1 MIAGYTLVNLRRN
14 QLITLDLTPPG
25 PPRWFNGFCATQF
38 SSAQANQP
46 PGQARWRIG
55 ARSAFHLY
63 NGHALSTLDSPP
75 GLFGG
80 TPLAPAPMILRLIV
94 TIGRL
99 ILFTISASADDTS
112 GAVFTDTIAPLLTT
126 HCIACHGPEKQ
137 EGGLR
142 LDTLN
147 GISHGGKAG
156 PPVIPGKPD
165 ESLLI
170 TAIRRT
176 DESLEMPPEEKLP
189 EAAVKALVDWVQAG
203 AIHPDGDIVIRT
215 EAPPFDVEQAR
226 QFWAFQPV
234 VRPELPTVRHPE
246 LVSSPIDVF
255 VLAQLDEGGLMP
267 NPRATKLLL
276 IRRATFDL
284 TGLPPAPED
293 VAAFLADDSPDAFS
307 RIVDRLLGSP
317 QYGEHWGR
325 HWLDVVRYADS
336 NGLDENIAHGNAWR
350 FRNYVIAS
358 LNEDKPYDEFLREQ
372 IAGDLLSDDQTDEA
386 TRFERLT
393 ATGFLSLGPKVLA
406 EGDET
411 KMQMDIVD
419 EQIDTIGRSMLGL
432 TIGCA
437 RCHNHKFDPI
447 SQADYT
453 ALAGIFQSTKT
464 MESLK
469 RIAKWN
475 ENPIATAADKAGV
488 ESHQAKIDGKKT
500 EISHVLSTA
509 AASAGEATPVQIP
522 EDKLPEATRT
532 QLVALR
538 EELKQLEKSLPELPS
553 AMGVTDGDV
562 INARILMRGS
572 HLSPGRTVGRGVP
585 VVLTTTTGFTA
596 APGSSGRL
604 EMAQWLTSADNPLT
618 ARVMVN
624 RVWRWH
630 FGKGLVATTDNFGKL
645 GERPGNQQLLDWLAA
660 EFMHTGWSLKSL
672 HRTILLSNTWQLNS
686 DNNQAASEID
696 PDNSLHWRWSTRRL
710 EAESVRDAVLA
721 VSGILD
727 CSQGQSMLHVK
738 NREFLFDHTS
748 KDGTSYNSLRRSV
761 YLPVIRNNL
770 YDAMSLFDC
779 TDGTVPNGDRAASTV
794 ASQALFLMNS
804 DLVIQAAEK
813 LAADLLTQHPA
824 DDGARVASL
833 FLRAVGRHVT
843 AEEIARIV
851 KAGTAIKEQLAA
863 DGVIET
869 DSAKAVWTVL
879 CQSVLMSNEFLYV
892 H

>member
-1 MIAGYTLVNLRRN
+1 M
-14 QLITLDLTPPG
+14 
-25 PPRWFNGFCATQF
+25 
-38 SSAQANQP
+38 
-46 PGQARWRIG
+46 
-55 ARSAFHLY
+55 AFHLC
-63 NGHALSTLDSPP
+63 NGHSPPTLDSPP

-80 TPLAPAPMILRLIV
+80 SPLPPASLSLHSIA
-94 TIGRL
+94 TIGC
-99 ILFTISASADDTS
+99 LFLLTISVSADEVS
-112 GAVFTDTIAPLLTT
+112 SAVFRDSIAPVLKT
-126 HCIACHGPEKQ
+126 HCISCHGPEKQ

-147 GISHGGKAG
+147 GISQGGKAG
-156 PPVIPGKPD
+156 PPVVPGKPD

-176 DESLEMPPEEKLP
+176 DESLQMPPEEKLP
-189 EAAVKALVDWVQAG
+189 DAAIQTLVDWVQAG
-203 AIHPDGDIVIRT
+203 AIHPEGDIVIQS

-234 VRPELPTVRHPE
+234 ARPELPVVRHPKS
-246 LVSSPIDVF
+246 VSTPIDVF
-255 VLAQLDEGGLMP
+255 VQARLEERGLAP
-267 NPRATKLLL
+267 NPPATKATL

-284 TGLPPAPED
+284 TGLPPTPDEI
-293 VAAFLADDSPDAFS
+293 AAFLADDSSEAFAKV
-307 RIVDRLLGSP
+307 VDRLLATP

-358 LNEDKPYDEFLREQ
+358 FNADKPYDQFLREQ
-372 IAGDLLSDDQTDEA
+372 LAGDLLSDDQTGEA

-419 EQIDTIGRSMLGL
+419 EQIDTIGRAMLGL

-475 ENPIATAADKAGV
+475 ENLISTADDKAGIEV
-488 ESHQAKIDGKKT
+488 HQAKIDSKKA
-500 EISHVLSTA
+500 EIASVLSA
-509 AASAGEATPVQIP
+509 EATTAGNAEPAQIP
-522 EDKLPEATRT
+522 EDKLPEETRT
-532 QLVALR
+532 QLAELR
-538 EELKQLEKSLPELPS
+538 EELKQLELALPELPT
-553 AMGVTDGDV
+553 AMGVADGDV

-572 HLSPGRTVGRGVP
+572 HLSPGRTVGRSVP
-585 VVLTTTTGFTA
+585 VVLTPATGF
-596 APGSSGRL
+596 APSLHGSGRL
-604 EMAQWLTSADNPLT
+604 EMAQWLTSPGNPLT

-630 FGKGLVATTDNFGKL
+630 FGKGLVGTTDNFGKL
-645 GERPGNQQLLDWLAA
+645 GERPGNQPLLDWLAA
-660 EFMHTGWSLKSL
+660 EFMDHGWSLKSL
-672 HRTILLSNTWQLNS
+672 HRTILLSHTWQLNS
-686 DNNQAASEID
+686 ESNPAATETD
-696 PDNSLHWRWSTRRL
+696 PDNILQWRWSTRRL

-721 VSGILD
+721 VSGLLD
-727 CSQGQSMLHVK
+727 RTPGRSMLHVK

-748 KDGTSYNSLRRSV
+748 KDGTSYKSTRRSV

-804 DLVIQAAEK
+804 DLVIQAAEE
-813 LAADLLTQHPA
+813 LAVDLFRKSPA
-824 DDGARVASL
+824 DERARVVSL
-833 FLRAVGRHVT
+833 FLRAVGRLPT
-843 AEEIARIV
+843 ADEIERLLR
-851 KAGTAIKEQLAA
+851 AGAAINEQLVA
-863 DGVIET
+863 DGIDDAERP
-869 DSAKAVWTVL
+869 KAVWTIL

-892 H
+892 R

>member
-1 MIAGYTLVNLRRN
+1 MA
-14 QLITLDLTPPG
+14 P
-25 PPRWFNGFCATQF
+25 A
-38 SSAQANQP
+38 
-46 PGQARWRIG
+46 
-55 ARSAFHLY
+55 
-63 NGHALSTLDSPP
+63 STLLRSFASAAF
-75 GLFGG
+75 LF
-80 TPLAPAPMILRLIV
+80 LL
-94 TIGRL
+94 TIN
-99 ILFTISASADDTS
+99 ASADEAS
-112 GAVFTDTIAPLLTT
+112 RAVFKDSIAPLLTT
-126 HCIACHGPEKQ
+126 HCISCHGPEKQ
-137 EGGLR
+137 ESGLR

-147 GISHGGKAG
+147 GISQGGKAG
-156 PPVIPGKPD
+156 PPVVPGKPD

-176 DESLEMPPEEKLP
+176 DESLQMPPEEKLP
-189 EAAVKALVDWVQAG
+189 DIAVKALIDWVEAG
-203 AIHPDGDIVIRT
+203 AIHPDGDIVIQS

-234 VRPELPTVRHPE
+234 GRPEIPTISHAE
-246 LVSSPIDVF
+246 HAASPIDAF
-255 VLAQLDEGGLMP
+255 VLARLEERGLTP
-267 NPRATKLLL
+267 NPQATKATL

-284 TGLPPAPED
+284 TGLPPATGEI
-293 VAAFLADDSPDAFS
+293 AAFLADDSPEAFAKV
-307 RIVDRLLGSP
+307 VDRLLATP

-350 FRNYVIAS
+350 FRNYVIESFNA
-358 LNEDKPYDEFLREQ
+358 DKPYDQFLREQ
-372 IAGDLLSDDQTDEA
+372 IAGDLLTDDQTDEA

-419 EQIDTIGRSMLGL
+419 EQIDTIGRAMLGL

-447 SQADYT
+447 SQADYY

-475 ENPIATAADKAGV
+475 ENPIATAADKAAIAA
-488 ESHQAKIDGKKT
+488 HQAKIDGKKT
-500 EISHVLSTA
+500 EIADVLSAAATA
-509 AASAGEATPVQIP
+509 AGNANPGQIP
-522 EDKLPEATRT
+522 EDKLPEEART
-532 QLVALR
+532 HLAARR
-538 EELKQLEKSLPELPS
+538 EELRQLEQTMPELPT
-553 AMGVTDGDV
+553 AMGVADGDV

-572 HLSPGRTVGRGVP
+572 HLSPGRTVGRSVP
-585 VVLTTTTGFTA
+585 VVLTPATGFA
-596 APGSSGRL
+596 ASLHGSGRL
-604 EMAQWLTSADNPLT
+604 EMAQWMTSSDNPLT

-624 RVWRWH
+624 RIWRWH
-630 FGKGLVATTDNFGKL
+630 FGKGLVGTTDNFGKL
-645 GERPGNQQLLDWLAA
+645 GERPGNQPLLDWLTA
-660 EFMHTGWSLKSL
+660 EFMQRGWSLKSL
-672 HRTILLSNTWQLNS
+672 HRAILLSSTWQLNS
-686 DNNQAASEID
+686 DNNPAAAEID
-696 PDNSLHWRWSTRRL
+696 PDNLLHWRWSTRRL

-721 VSGILD
+721 VSGLLD
-727 CSQGQSMLHVK
+727 RSPGQSMLHVK

-748 KDGTSYNSLRRSV
+748 KDGTSYKSMRRSV

-804 DLVIQAAEK
+804 DLVIQAAET
-813 LAADLLTQHPA
+813 LAVDLLTEHPV
-824 DDGARVASL
+824 DENARVVSL
-833 FLRAVGRHVT
+833 FLRAVGRP
-843 AEEIARIV
+843 AAADEIQRFL
-851 KAGTAIKEQLAA
+851 KAGAEINEQLVA
-863 DGVIET
+863 DGVSEAERPKT
-869 DSAKAVWTVL
+869 VWTVL

-892 H
+892 K

>member
-1 MIAGYTLVNLRRN
+1 MA
-14 QLITLDLTPPG
+14 P
-25 PPRWFNGFCATQF
+25 A
-38 SSAQANQP
+38 
-46 PGQARWRIG
+46 
-55 ARSAFHLY
+55 
-63 NGHALSTLDSPP
+63 STLLRSFASAAF
-75 GLFGG
+75 LF
-80 TPLAPAPMILRLIV
+80 LL
-94 TIGRL
+94 TIN
-99 ILFTISASADDTS
+99 ASADEAS
-112 GAVFTDTIAPLLTT
+112 RAVFKDSIAPLLTT
-126 HCIACHGPEKQ
+126 HCISCHGPEKQ
-137 EGGLR
+137 ESGLR

-147 GISHGGKAG
+147 GISQGGKAG
-156 PPVIPGKPD
+156 PTVVPGKPD

-176 DESLEMPPEEKLP
+176 DESLQMPPEEKLP
-189 EAAVKALVDWVQAG
+189 DIAVKALIDWVEAG
-203 AIHPDGDIVIRT
+203 AIHPDGDIVIQS

-234 VRPELPTVRHPE
+234 GRPEIPTISHAE
-246 LVSSPIDVF
+246 HAASPIDAF
-255 VLAQLDEGGLMP
+255 VLARLEERGLTP
-267 NPRATKLLL
+267 NPQATKATL

-284 TGLPPAPED
+284 TGLPPATGEI
-293 VAAFLADDSPDAFS
+293 AAFLADDSPEAFAKV
-307 RIVDRLLGSP
+307 VDRLLATP

-350 FRNYVIAS
+350 FRNYVIESFNA
-358 LNEDKPYDEFLREQ
+358 DKPYDQFLREQ
-372 IAGDLLSDDQTDEA
+372 IAGDLLTDDQTDEA

-419 EQIDTIGRSMLGL
+419 EQIDTIGRAMLGL

-447 SQADYT
+447 SQADYY

-475 ENPIATAADKAGV
+475 ENPIATAADKAAV
-488 ESHQAKIDGKKT
+488 EAHQAKIDGKKT
-500 EISHVLSTA
+500 EIADVLSA
-509 AASAGEATPVQIP
+509 AATASGNANPGQIP
-522 EDKLPEATRT
+522 EDKLPEEART
-532 QLVALR
+532 HLAARR
-538 EELKQLEKSLPELPS
+538 EELRQLEQTMPELPT
-553 AMGVTDGDV
+553 AMGVVDGDV

-572 HLSPGRTVGRGVP
+572 HLSPGRTVGRSVP
-585 VVLTTTTGFTA
+585 VVLTPATGFA
-596 APGSSGRL
+596 ASLHGSGRL
-604 EMAQWLTSADNPLT
+604 EMAQWMTSSDNPLT

-624 RVWRWH
+624 RIWRWH
-630 FGKGLVATTDNFGKL
+630 FGKGLVGTTDNFGKL
-645 GERPGNQQLLDWLAA
+645 GERPGNQPLLDWLTA
-660 EFMHTGWSLKSL
+660 EFMQRGWSLKSL
-672 HRTILLSNTWQLNS
+672 HRAILLSSTWKLNS
-686 DNNQAASEID
+686 DNNSAAAEID
-696 PDNSLHWRWSTRRL
+696 PDNLLHWRWSTRRL

-721 VSGILD
+721 VSGLLD
-727 CSQGQSMLHVK
+727 RSPGQSMLHVK

-748 KDGTSYNSLRRSV
+748 KDGTSYKSMRRSV

-804 DLVIQAAEK
+804 DLVIQAAET
-813 LAADLLTQHPA
+813 LAVDLLTEHPV
-824 DDGARVASL
+824 DEYARVVAV
-833 FLRAVGRHVT
+833 FLRAVGRP
-843 AEEIARIV
+843 AAADEIQRFL
-851 KAGTAIKEQLAA
+851 KAGAEINEQLVA
-863 DGVIET
+863 DGVSEAERPKT
-869 DSAKAVWTVL
+869 VWTVL

-892 H
+892 K